1 MVSGPIWARRESVD
15 HQRFCA
21 RRGCDALAA
30 ATLRFQP
37 AQRAAWLIDLDATA
51 AHSERDLCVRHA
63 TALVLPTGWRLF
75 DGRRAADGSEIADA
89 PALGRP
95 ALRARRIDL
104 APVPVPVEQVEQP
117 ATAAEPER
125 DEEPGDDEEPAEGEP
140 QQPQVAGEAL
150 IDVLDARTPL
160 LQRAFRNVWPGAD
173 DA

>member
-1 MVSGPIWARRESVD
+1 MVSGPSWARRDGVD

-21 RRGCDALAA
+21 RRGCDAPAV

-37 AQRAAWLIDLDATA
+37 AQHAAWLIDLDATA
-51 AHSERDLCVRHA
+51 GHSERDLCVRHA

-75 DGRRAADGSEIADA
+75 DGRRASGGDEVAEA
-89 PALGRP
+89 PALGRA
-95 ALRARRIDL
+95 ALRARRSDL
-104 APVPVPVEQVEQP
+104 AAVPEHVEHVEQR
-117 ATAAEPER
+117 AT
-125 DEEPGDDEEPAEGEP
+125 DEEPEGDEEPQGDEEAAEGEP

-173 DA
+173 DS